1 MVVFIS
7 VYHTPVGIQQD
18 IVEETAPSLNFWKKI
33 LCIALPI
40 QS

>member
-18 IVEETAPSLNFWKKI
+18 IVEETAYLTWIFGNKY
-33 LCIALPI
+33 CV
-40 QS
+40 